1 MTIHGMSKADGS
13 RLTGFEHVHQ
23 SVWDILTTPVGTR
36 VMRREYG
43 SRVPELID
51 KPMTP
56 EVVTDIIV
64 DAAEAIL
71 RWEPRFQ
78 PTNINIESATAAGEM
93 GLAIQGRWFHLWPD
107 LSVSRDAEVLV

>member
-1 MTIHGMSKADGS
+1 MTIHGMSKADGR
-13 RLTGFEHVHQ
+13 RLTGFDHVRQ

-36 VMRREYG
+36 VMRRDYG

-56 EVVTDIIV
+56 EVITDIIMA
-64 DAAEAIL
+64 AAEAIY

-78 PTNINIESATAAGEM
+78 PTHMAIETANAAGEL
-93 GLAIQGRWFHLWPD
+93 GLAIEGRWFFRWPD
-107 LSVSRDAEVLV
+107 VSESRNVEVFV